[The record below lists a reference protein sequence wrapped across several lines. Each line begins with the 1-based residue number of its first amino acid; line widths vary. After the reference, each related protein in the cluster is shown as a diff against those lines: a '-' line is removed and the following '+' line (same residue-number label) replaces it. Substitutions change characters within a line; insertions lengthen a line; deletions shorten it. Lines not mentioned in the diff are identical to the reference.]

1 MVSAFILRAG
11 EFPMGIKIVVKDP
24 VARVDAQAYTQIVEP
39 FVHLLSSTKP
49 RAVEIFLHIRHEASP
64 LLQLL
69 DITCHSDD
77 TLINARF
84 LLVPGVSTISRE
96 IVEHLDLRSAK
107 GLTNVGLGLPGS
119 VVADVKVNWA
129 ALTDLTLHRG
139 MRVPATLGVLRKCIN
154 LVRCKIELEPGSSS
168 LLTPPTNLPAPTTLL
183 HLTDMVISGLQPRED
198 FPSPLV
204 LPSLRAL
211 DIRDGVETFNDFYG
225 QPPPD
230 TSLPEWIRLHGA
242 NLGQLTFSYGRLSS
256 PTLLA
261 CLGNAPNVRM
271 LEIRP
276 PLVTAI
282 RQLPFLFGQ
291 ATLISFPLRALSAMT
306 ARFGEAGERLAQPCL
321 CPTLEGVMIYG
332 PGDRIEAE
340 HWVNFVASR
349 RRENQAVVSYIKAV
363 NVGVLAMDP
372 SSVGFVNRTRTTVLD
387 SLRARGVSVDSVM
400 LHVQRGRL
408 QSD

>member
-11 EFPMGIKIVVKDP
+11 EFPMGIQIAVKDP

-39 FVHLLSSTKP
+39 FVHLLSSTKL

-69 DITCHSDD
+69 DITCHSVD

-96 IVEHLDLRSAK
+96 IVEHLDLRR
-107 GLTNVGLGLPGS
+107 LGLPGS

-168 LLTPPTNLPAPTTLL
+168 LLTPPTNLPAPITLL
-183 HLTDMVISGLQPRED
+183 HLTDMIISGLQPREN

-230 TSLPEWIRLHGA
+230 ISLPEWIRLHGA

-261 CLGNAPNVRM
+261 CLGNAPNV
-271 LEIRP
+271 
-276 PLVTAI
+276 
-282 RQLPFLFGQ
+282 
-291 ATLISFPLRALSAMT
+291 LRLDET
-306 ARFGEAGERLAQPCL
+306 GERLIQPCL
-321 CPTLEGVMIYG
+321 CPKLDGVMIYG
-332 PGDRIEAE
+332 PAVQIEAE
-340 HWVNFVASR
+340 HWVKFIASR
-349 RRENQAVVSYIKAV
+349 RRENQAGVSYIKTV
-363 NVGVLAMDP
+363 NVGILAMDP
-372 SSVGFVNRTRTTVLD
+372 SSAQFVNSTITKILD
-387 SLRARGVSVDSVM
+387 SLRARGVSVDSVKFY
-400 LHVQRGRL
+400 VQRGRP